1 MVEVVVPLFN
11 EEENVPELH
20 ARLRS
25 ACERL
30 GRSWR
35 VTYVDD
41 GSSDRT
47 VALLHANRGGDDR
60 FQVLSLSRNFG
71 HQAAITAGLRQAEG
85 DAVILLDGDL
95 QDPPEFIP
103 DLVAAWEDGAEVVIA
118 RRHSRQETGLRRL
131 AIDLFHAGFG
141 YLVDA
146 DIPAQTGTFCL
157 LARPA
162 LEAIN
167 ALPEAHRFFP
177 GLRAWVGRRNQ
188 RRPLRRQ
195 ERDRILRR
203 ETEVHYVE
211 ISERKTGR
219 GIGQP
224 AHVADPRVRGA
235 VSAEGVEGVEP
246 IEPRIEGVAAGLL
259 HADWDNPPAV
269 DREGFYVE
277 VDRAEQVLAI
287 GRPAVLALRLETDV
301 LEEHRD
307 RVRDCGHCILH
318 RNTIPDLTVSVHATR
333 RTIYDA
339 FS

>member
-131 AIDLFHAGFG
+131 AVDLFHAGVG

-177 GLRAWVGRRNQ
+177 GLRAWVGFRQVLLEYDRQ
-188 RRPLRRQ
+188 ARHRGAPKQTFGRLVRYAADGVLSFSFRPLRLLTATGLGVCGLAFLVASWFTIKRLTGLESAPLGFTTLCCAVFGLGGLQ
-195 ERDRILRR
+195 LIGMGVLGEYVGRIF
-203 ETEVHYVE
+203 EEA
-211 ISERKTGR
+211 K
-219 GIGQP
+219 
-224 AHVADPRVRGA
+224 
-235 VSAEGVEGVEP
+235 
-246 IEPRIEGVAAGLL
+246 
-259 HADWDNPPAV
+259 
-269 DREGFYVE
+269 
-277 VDRAEQVLAI
+277 
-287 GRPAVLALRLETDV
+287 GRPLFVVRRPADAAEMATTDSS
-301 LEEHRD
+301 
-307 RVRDCGHCILH
+307 RVMR
-318 RNTIPDLTVSVHATR
+318 RHA
-333 RTIYDA
+333 A
-339 FS
+339 